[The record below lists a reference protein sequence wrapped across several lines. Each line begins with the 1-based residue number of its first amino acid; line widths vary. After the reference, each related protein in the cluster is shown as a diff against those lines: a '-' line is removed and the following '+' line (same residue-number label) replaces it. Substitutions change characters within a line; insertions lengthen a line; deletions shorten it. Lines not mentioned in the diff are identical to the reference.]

1 MRIIRGPILTRA
13 RTRSRLARASGV
25 RTEKRRIRLRFPRLR
40 STVEI
45 LITHIVIMHNS
56 HNALSF
62 RGSRVGIRGKW
73 VNIAYCIM
81 HEVSG
86 SIMHYE
92 DTLYKG

>member
-1 MRIIRGPILTRA
+1 MTVYLPFAGLGKIALA
-13 RTRSRLARASGV
+13 EWRTSAQNNSCGQTIAS
-25 RTEKRRIRLRFPRLR
+25 EH
-40 STVEI
+40 TVEI
-45 LITHIVIMHNS
+45 LIMHIVIMHNS

-92 DTLYKG
+92 DTLYRG

>member
-1 MRIIRGPILTRA
+1 MRRRQAFRFSRGGTC
-13 RTRSRLARASGV
+13 
-25 RTEKRRIRLRFPRLR
+25 
-40 STVEI
+40 TVEI
-45 LITHIVIMHNS
+45 LIMHIVIMHNS

-81 HEVSG
+81 HEVSR

-92 DTLYKG
+92 DTLYRG

>member
-1 MRIIRGPILTRA
+1 MFL
-13 RTRSRLARASGV
+13 SQ
-25 RTEKRRIRLRFPRLR
+25 LR
-40 STVEI
+40 SIPSHVLVSLAVRCTVEI
-45 LITHIVIMHNS
+45 LIMHIVIMHNS

-92 DTLYKG
+92 DTLYRG

>member
-1 MRIIRGPILTRA
+1 MKRA
-13 RTRSRLARASGV
+13 VLSLCTITFTHRTVPQVCLSYGLLMNL
-25 RTEKRRIRLRFPRLR
+25 I
-40 STVEI
+40 TVEI
-45 LITHIVIMHNS
+45 LIMHIVIMHNS

-62 RGSRVGIRGKW
+62 RASRVGIRGKW

-92 DTLYKG
+92 DTL

>member
-1 MRIIRGPILTRA
+1 MRIVAIIENTCL
-13 RTRSRLARASGV
+13 LV
-25 RTEKRRIRLRFPRLR
+25 

-45 LITHIVIMHNS
+45 LIMHIVIMHNS

-81 HEVSG
+81 HGVSG

-92 DTLYKG
+92 DTLVSTPIILYLG

>member
-1 MRIIRGPILTRA
+1 MIFGLQGRSHREDVRSLGEDNISEAQVTCALYKPIT
-13 RTRSRLARASGV
+13 
-25 RTEKRRIRLRFPRLR
+25 
-40 STVEI
+40 TVEI
-45 LITHIVIMHNS
+45 LIMHIVIMHNS

-81 HEVSG
+81 HEVSR

-92 DTLYKG
+92 DTLYRG

>member
-1 MRIIRGPILTRA
+1 MVMIGAVPRPELDRI
-13 RTRSRLARASGV
+13 V
-25 RTEKRRIRLRFPRLR
+25 N
-40 STVEI
+40 TVEI
-45 LITHIVIMHNS
+45 LIMHIVIMHNS

-92 DTLYKG
+92 DTLYRG

>member
-1 MRIIRGPILTRA
+1 MFVAIRH
-13 RTRSRLARASGV
+13 GV
-25 RTEKRRIRLRFPRLR
+25 RSEGREETAWSPPIAKSF
-40 STVEI
+40 TVEI
-45 LITHIVIMHNS
+45 LIMHIVIMHNS

-81 HEVSG
+81 HEVSR

-92 DTLYKG
+92 DTLYRG

>member
-1 MRIIRGPILTRA
+1 MSGCGEF
-13 RTRSRLARASGV
+13 RSFPLLAV
-25 RTEKRRIRLRFPRLR
+25 EYYFKLQIN
-40 STVEI
+40 TVEI
-45 LITHIVIMHNS
+45 LIMHIVIMHNS

-92 DTLYKG
+92 DTLYRG

>member
-1 MRIIRGPILTRA
+1 MSAAASPARDIRPICD
-13 RTRSRLARASGV
+13 LAQY
-25 RTEKRRIRLRFPRLR
+25 
-40 STVEI
+40 TVEI
-45 LITHIVIMHNS
+45 LIMHIVIMHNS

-92 DTLYKG
+92 DTLYRG

>member
-1 MRIIRGPILTRA
+1 MDQVLGIHKNKVQGAEESDLLVGPNTNRNIAPTRKYA
-13 RTRSRLARASGV
+13 Y
-25 RTEKRRIRLRFPRLR
+25 
-40 STVEI
+40 TVEI
-45 LITHIVIMHNS
+45 LIMHIVIMHNS

-81 HEVSG
+81 HEGSR

-92 DTLYKG
+92 DTL

>member
-1 MRIIRGPILTRA
+1 MRIVAIIENTCL
-13 RTRSRLARASGV
+13 LV
-25 RTEKRRIRLRFPRLR
+25 

-45 LITHIVIMHNS
+45 LIMHIVIMHNS

-92 DTLYKG
+92 DTLYRG

>member
-1 MRIIRGPILTRA
+1 MFIRSQAENYNHSLTSSHRG
-13 RTRSRLARASGV
+13 TYHSWSLNRLEELHCAY
-25 RTEKRRIRLRFPRLR
+25 
-40 STVEI
+40 TVEI
-45 LITHIVIMHNS
+45 LIMHIVIMHNS

-92 DTLYKG
+92 DTLYRG

>member
-1 MRIIRGPILTRA
+1 MKGRGKVKRHISEIGILY
-13 RTRSRLARASGV
+13 
-25 RTEKRRIRLRFPRLR
+25 
-40 STVEI
+40 TVEI
-45 LITHIVIMHNS
+45 LIMHIVIMHNS

-81 HEVSG
+81 HKVSR

-92 DTLYKG
+92 DTL